1 MTPDQRQG
9 QDAPGEQNR
18 RMMRYIYETKREENT
33 LMTDASTV
41 NILAGLT
48 TVVNLILY
56 ALIVF
61 LVVMLIKKIDSR
73 TDKTENHTRR
83 KDT

>member
-1 MTPDQRQG
+1 
-9 QDAPGEQNR
+9 
-18 RMMRYIYETKREENT
+18 
-33 LMTDASTV
+33 MTDAITV